1 MSLRSWTCRDKLIG
15 YKTKQRVGVSEY
27 ADIWVYGIEGRDE
40 HMQRMTEK
48 RGVGKKKGG
57 ERLFNTV

>member
-1 MSLRSWTCRDKLIG
+1 MIG